1 MVTPKTGWL
10 SNGAFLSLSSMCRE
24 FIEFFYSHST
34 RYFPCC
40 FSKTAPVCRCHR
52 SWVYLKATS
61 FFCGLPSRL
70 KRPGRKLDDSVS
82 VVLLCHHDRDVHP
95 LCLLLRCVVVATGER
110 DPQNC
115 IDAHPYE
122 QLLTPAAVAGFHA
135 LRDRPSAT
143 AGAIVTA
150 ARRAMTFTCVLYATV
165 VPPAIPFSPRS
176 ESSGDGSSSRPSA
189 VALRR

>member
-61 FFCGLPSRL
+61 FFCGLLSRL

-95 LCLLLRCVVVATGER
+95 LCLLLRCVVVATGR
-110 DPQNC
+110 PTFGYSRSYCDC
-115 IDAHPYE
+115 CATSDDIYVC
-122 QLLTPAAVAGFHA
+122 T
-135 LRDRPSAT
+135 LRNSGT
-143 AGAIVTA
+143 ACYPV
-150 ARRAMTFTCVLYATV
+150 F
-165 VPPAIPFSPRS
+165 P
-176 ESSGDGSSSRPSA
+176 
-189 VALRR
+189 